1 MFLFRVSSSE
11 GETTTSSQ
19 FIEKQRKELLEYMK
33 ALESQIGQLET
44 LQVVELGSCPRV
56 KLEFY

>member
-19 FIEKQRKELLEYMK
+19 FIEKQRQELMEYMK

-44 LQVVELGSCPRV
+44 LQVIELGSCP
-56 KLEFY
+56 